1 MCFERL
7 AIGNWELA
15 IGNGGR
21 QRQERR
27 WRRRKLIVNRKSSI
41 VNRGQRAFSLV
52 EVMIVIVIMGLLA
65 GVVTV
70 NVRGYLTRARRD
82 TARSEIAT
90 IIKALDTFYAA
101 NSKYPTNDEGLAV
114 LAGGDG
120 ENTDEALLSG
130 VPVDPWGNPYQYNC
144 PGVNSQFDVICYGA
158 DGREGGQGADADIHS
173 DNLRKAKTAGNAP

>member
-7 AIGNWELA
+7 AIGNWELVRLWRS
-15 IGNGGR
+15 NGKR
-21 QRQERR
+21 QR
-27 WRRRKLIVNRKSSI
+27 RKSRQRIRGLIVNRQSKI
-41 VNRGQRAFSLV
+41 VNRGQKGFSLV

-70 NVRGYLTRARRD
+70 NVRGYLVRARRE

-90 IIKALDTFYAA
+90 IIKALDTFFAA

-114 LAGGDG
+114 LAGGSA

-130 VPVDPWGNPYQYNC
+130 VPVDPWGNSYQYNS
-144 PGVNSQFDVICYGA
+144 PGVNSPFEVICYGA
-158 DGREGGQGADADIHS
+158 DGREGGDGADADIHS
-173 DNLRKAKTAGNAP
+173 DELKATRNTP